1 MITESKI
8 FEKNEQFPGEE
19 ISVEGNL
26 GLVRLCASRFR
37 GKGIEYEELYS
48 AGCMGLVKAVKAF
61 DKSHGVRFS
70 TYAVPVILG
79 EIRRLF
85 RDGGAVKVSRLIK
98 ERSLMVTR
106 AAERFESQN
115 GRSAS
120 LDELAEIC
128 GLERQDVIEAIAVSS
143 PTVSLTA
150 TSDDGE
156 LTQLDLPV
164 DPPDIKITDE
174 LALNQALST
183 LDERD
188 RQLIFLRFYKN
199 LTQQQTAQRLG
210 MTQVQVSRREKKVLG
225 ELREKLG

>member
-1 MITESKI
+1 M
-8 FEKNEQFPGEE
+8 
-19 ISVEGNL
+19 
-26 GLVRLCASRFR
+26 
-37 GKGIEYEELYS
+37 
-48 AGCMGLVKAVKAF
+48 
-61 DKSHGVRFS
+61 
-70 TYAVPVILG
+70 ILG

>member
-1 MITESKI
+1 M
-8 FEKNEQFPGEE
+8 
-19 ISVEGNL
+19 
-26 GLVRLCASRFR
+26 
-37 GKGIEYEELYS
+37 
-48 AGCMGLVKAVKAF
+48 
-61 DKSHGVRFS
+61 
-70 TYAVPVILG
+70 
-79 EIRRLF
+79 
-85 RDGGAVKVSRLIK
+85 
-98 ERSLMVTR
+98 
-106 AAERFESQN
+106 
-115 GRSAS
+115 
-120 LDELAEIC
+120 
-128 GLERQDVIEAIAVSS
+128 ERQDVIEAIAVSS

-150 TSDDGE
+150 SSDDGE